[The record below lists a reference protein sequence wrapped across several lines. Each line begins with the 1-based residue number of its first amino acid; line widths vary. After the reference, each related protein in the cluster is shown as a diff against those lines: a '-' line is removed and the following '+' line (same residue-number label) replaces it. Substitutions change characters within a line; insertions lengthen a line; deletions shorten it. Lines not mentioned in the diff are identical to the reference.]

1 MRKQPATFIC
11 PLVLFLLPV
20 LYLLVIVA
28 RIPRAAADSPPEIG
42 AHSTPDLPEY
52 DTKYY
57 RVYTDVDSDEVK
69 EACIRMTKMAEEYH
83 NRTSDF
89 AGQITQRLPFYL
101 FKSSDEYYAAGG
113 MKNSAGVFN
122 GSRLM
127 AIGDKRYGRQ
137 IWHVVQHEGFHQ
149 FVHAVIGGSIP
160 IWVNEGMAE
169 YFGEA
174 VFTGDGFVSGVIPA
188 ARLARVRKTLA
199 LSPENGG
206 FKSLHKIK
214 EMSHSQWNQELSLQ
228 NYDEAWSMVQFLAHG
243 DGGKYQA
250 AFGHYMGMLGSGQD
264 PQPAWSSNFGDDDDA
279 FEGRWRAYWQTLP
292 PDPTSDLYAKATVAT
307 LTSFLARAFDQKQ
320 TFTTFDD
327 FERAAEAGTL
337 KYAPEEWLPPALL
350 TATLRDLAVRR
361 EKGERFGLIAGSGM
375 RSPTL
380 TLSTEEG
387 LHVMG
392 KFTVSE
398 GRVENV
404 ISTVSGGKP
413 L

>member
-1 MRKQPATFIC
+1 MRTQPAIFIRQ
-11 PLVLFLLPV
+11 LVPFLLII
-20 LYLLVIVA
+20 LSMLAIVA
-28 RIPRAAADSPPEIG
+28 PNPPAAADSPPEIG
-42 AHSTPDLPEY
+42 SHLPLDLPEY
-52 DTKYY
+52 DTRYY
-57 RVYTDVDSDEVK
+57 RVYTDVDPDEVK

-127 AIGDKRYGRQ
+127 AIGDKRFGRQ

-149 FVHAVIGGSIP
+149 FVHAVIGGAIP

-199 LSPENGG
+199 LSPQNGG
-206 FKSLHKIK
+206 FKSLHKIM
-214 EMSHSQWNQELSLQ
+214 EMSHAQWNQELSLQ
-228 NYDEAWSMVQFLAHG
+228 NYDQAWSMVQFLAHG
-243 DGGKYQA
+243 DGGIYQQ

-264 PQPAWSSNFGDDDDA
+264 PRAAWTANFGDNDDA
-279 FEGRWRAYWQTLP
+279 FEARWRAYWESLP
-292 PDPTSDLYAKATVAT
+292 ADPTSDLYGKATVAT

-320 TFTTFDD
+320 TFATFDD
-327 FERAAEAGTL
+327 FEQAAEAGTL
-337 KYAPEEWLPPALL
+337 KYSPDEWLPPALL

-361 EKGERFGLIAGSGM
+361 EKGERFGLIVASGM
-375 RSPTL
+375 RPPTL
-380 TLSTEEG
+380 TLSTEDA
-387 LHVMG
+387 LHVVG

-398 GRVENV
+398 GHVEAV
-404 ISTVSGGKP
+404 TATVSGGKP

>member
-1 MRKQPATFIC
+1 MQKQPATFIRQ
-11 PLVLFLLPV
+11 LVLFLL
-20 LYLLVIVA
+20 LALFLLPIVA
-28 RIPRAAADSPPEIG
+28 RIPDASADSPLEIG
-42 AHSTPDLPEY
+42 SHSPPDLSEY

-57 RVYTDVDSDEVK
+57 RVYTDVDPDEVK

-199 LSPENGG
+199 LSPSSGG
-206 FKSLHKIK
+206 FKSLHKIM
-214 EMSHSQWNQELSLQ
+214 EMSHAQWNEELSLQ
-228 NYDEAWSMVQFLAHG
+228 NYDQAWSMVQFLAHG
-243 DGGKYQA
+243 DNGKYQQ
-250 AFGHYMGMLGSGQD
+250 AFGHYMGMLGAGQD
-264 PQPAWSSNFGDDDDA
+264 PQPAWSANFGDDDDA
-279 FEGRWRAYWQTLP
+279 FEAAWRAYWQSLP
-292 PDPTSDLYAKATVAT
+292 PDPTSDLYGKATVAT
-307 LTSFLARAFDQKQ
+307 LTSYLARAFDQKQ
-320 TFTTFDD
+320 TFATFDE
-327 FERAAEAGTL
+327 FEQAAEAGTL
-337 KYAPEEWLPPALL
+337 KCSTEEWLPPALL

-361 EKGERFGLIAGSGM
+361 DKGERFGLIPGSGT
-375 RSPTL
+375 RPPTL
-380 TLSTEEG
+380 TLNTEDG
-387 LHVMG
+387 LHVVG

-404 ISTVSGGKP
+404 TATVSGGKP